1 MPALAANTVS
11 YLLLLFLKVE
21 TERFVRLITRENIYA
36 TLKFAVVTAI
46 VLPVPPNQSFGPRLS
61 TW

>member
-46 VLPVPPNQSFGPRLS
+46 VLPLPPNRSFGPRLS